1 MKHYNIPIFVPH
13 RGCPNDCV
21 FCNQKKI
28 TGISTDITVDDITNT
43 IEEYL
48 KTLPRNN
55 RTVEVA
61 FFGGSFT
68 GIDIDV
74 QKQFLS
80 AAHKYIKTGI
90 IDGIRI
96 STRPDYITNDILEQ
110 LKKYGVTTI
119 ELGVQSLDENVLI
132 NSNRGHSSNDVYNA
146 VSLIREYDFSL
157 GLQMMTGLPGD
168 SDEASIKTAEKI
180 IELSPDFIR
189 IYPTL
194 VLKNTKLEQ
203 MYNEG
208 KYVPQSLEDAV
219 FLCKKLLILFR
230 ENSIP
235 VIRVAL
241 QTTDEICPGGSYVA
255 GPYDAQF
262 RELVESSIYYDRFS
276 QELCKSEF
284 KDVLILVNTK
294 EVSKAIGQKKTNI
307 IRLNKEFDIKFK
319 VRGDDNVLPGE
330 FEIIGK

>member
-28 TGISTDITVDDITNT
+28 TGISTDITSDDIVTT

-48 KTLPRNN
+48 KTLPKDN

-68 GIDIDV
+68 GIDFNV
-74 QKQFLS
+74 QEQFLS
-80 AAHKYIKTGI
+80 TAHKYIKRGI
-90 IDGIRI
+90 IDGIRV
-96 STRPDYITNDILEQ
+96 STRPDYITIDILEQ

-132 NSNRGHSSNDVYNA
+132 KSNRGHSSKDVYDA
-146 VSLIREYDFSL
+146 VSLIRKYDFSL

-168 SDEASIKTAEKI
+168 NDDISIETAKKI
-180 IELSPDFIR
+180 INLSPDFVR

-203 MYNEG
+203 MYNDG
-208 KYVPQSLEDAV
+208 NYLPQSLDNAV
-219 FLCKKLLILFR
+219 LLCKKLLMLFS

-262 RELVESSIYYDRFS
+262 RELVEASIYYDKFS
-276 QELCKSEF
+276 EIISKSEY
-284 KDVLILVNTK
+284 KEVLALVNTK
-294 EVSKAIGQKKTNI
+294 EVSKAIGQNKSNI
-307 IRLNKEFDIKFK
+307 IMLNERFDINFK
-319 VRGDDNVLPGE
+319 VKGDDSILPNE
-330 FEIIGK
+330 FKIIGK

>member
-28 TGISTDITVDDITNT
+28 TGITTDITTEDIINT

-48 KTLPRNN
+48 KTLPKNN
-55 RTVEVA
+55 RKVEVA

-80 AAHKYIKTGI
+80 TAHKYIETGM

-96 STRPDYITNDILEQ
+96 STRPDYITKDILDQ
-110 LKKYGVTTI
+110 LKKYGVKTI
-119 ELGVQSLDENVLI
+119 ELGVQSLDDDVLV

-146 VSLIREYDFSL
+146 VKLIKEYGFSL

-168 SDEASIKTAEKI
+168 SDDKSLETAKKI
-180 IELSPDFIR
+180 IELSPDFVR

-208 KYVPQSLEDAV
+208 EYLPQSLENAV
-219 FLCKKLLILFR
+219 LLCKRLLTLFR
-230 ENSIP
+230 EHSIP

-241 QTTDEICPGGSYVA
+241 QTTDEICPGGSFVA

-262 RELVESSIYYDRFS
+262 RELVESSIFYDKFS
-276 QELCKSEF
+276 KELCKSEF
-284 KDVLILVNTK
+284 KEILALVNTK
-294 EVSKAIGQKKTNI
+294 DISKAIGRNKSNI
-307 IRLNKEFDIKFK
+307 TKLSKEFNVKFK
-319 VRGDDNVLPGE
+319 VKGDNNILPDE
-330 FEIIGK
+330 FRIIGK

>member
-28 TGISTDITVDDITNT
+28 TGISTDITLEDITNT
-43 IEEYL
+43 IEEHL
-48 KTLPRNN
+48 KTLPKNN

-96 STRPDYITNDILEQ
+96 STRPDYITKSILEQ

-119 ELGVQSLDENVLI
+119 ELGVQSLDEDVLI

-168 SDEASIKTAEKI
+168 SNEASIKTAEKI
-180 IELSPDFIR
+180 IELSPDFVR

-208 KYVPQSLEDAV
+208 SYVPQSLKDAV
-219 FLCKKLLILFR
+219 LLCKNLLILFR

-276 QELCKSEF
+276 QELSKSKF
-284 KDVLILVNTK
+284 KDVLALVNTK
-294 EVSKAIGQKKTNI
+294 EVSKAIGRNKSNI
-307 IRLNKEFDIKFK
+307 IRLSKEFDIKFK
-319 VRGDDNVLPGE
+319 VKGDDNLLPGE
-330 FEIIGK
+330 FKIIGK

>member
-28 TGISTDITVDDITNT
+28 TGISTDITIDDIINT
-43 IEEYL
+43 IEEHL
-48 KTLPRNN
+48 KTLPKNN

-80 AAHKYIKTGI
+80 AAHKYIESKM

-96 STRPDYITNDILEQ
+96 STRPDYITGEILDQ

-119 ELGVQSLDENVLI
+119 ELGVQSLDEDVLI
-132 NSNRGHSSNDVYNA
+132 ASNRGHSSKDVYNA
-146 VSLIREYDFSL
+146 VKLIRKYNFSL

-168 SDEASIKTAEKI
+168 SDETSIETAKKI
-180 IELSPDFIR
+180 IGLSPDFVR

-194 VLKNTKLEQ
+194 VLKNTKLEE
-203 MYNEG
+203 MYKEG
-208 KYVPQSLEDAV
+208 RYVPQSLEDAV
-219 FLCKKLLILFR
+219 LLCKKILILFK

-241 QTTDEICPGGSYVA
+241 QTTDEICPGASYVA

-262 RELVESSIYYDRFS
+262 RELVESSIYFDKFL
-276 QELCKSEF
+276 QELNKSNYKE
-284 KDVLILVNTK
+284 ISALVNTK
-294 EVSKAIGQKKTNI
+294 EISKAIGRKKSNI
-307 IRLNKEFDIKFK
+307 IKLNEKFNINFK
-319 VRGDDNVLPGE
+319 VKGDDNILPGE
-330 FEIIGK
+330 FDIIGK